1 MFVYGSVCS
10 GVGAATVA
18 WRPLGCFRPAWFAE
32 ILPFPSAVLKQ
43 HYPETPNLG
52 DMTRLPDNRAFM
64 DSKIDLLVGG
74 TPCQDFS
81 QAGKRQGLEA
91 QKGNLTLE
99 YIKILGHKK
108 PQWFVWENVPGVLSI
123 EGGRVFGT
131 ILGKMAELGYGFA
144 YRVLDA
150 RHFGLLQS
158 RPRVFVVGYLG
169 DWRPPG
175 KVLFD
180 GPPCGDDPA
189 AGHHEAG
196 RIPALTLRNAGNG
209 NNRGIA
215 IVEGTLQGDGAD
227 GPFPG
232 RAWQIRACT
241 PGEEEARQG
250 FPKGYTGI
258 AWDGKPAMEC
268 PDKPRYEAI
277 GNSMAIPVVRWI
289 GERIEAWTDAE
300 RRGDAVKPQSTPHL
314 YTDSNEHW
322 STGFDGWMPSVN
334 ELKPHPLNEKVYGS
348 PKLDRKLIESIVKVG
363 ILQPIIIDRNK
374 QILAGHRRWEAC
386 TMIAERRPNKDFRI
400 PATIFSGSDF
410 QAEQLI
416 IESNRQRVKTP
427 EQKAREFKEL
437 RRIEAALAK
446 ERMLAGRKIDPG
458 KNFSKGRAEDNA
470 AAAVGMSRPTAR
482 KLEAIVQKADGGDSE
497 ARAALD
503 AINEDKMSVD
513 AAYRKVAAPEPT
525 RDAAGIKKD
534 ERTARDFSWQCKAHA
549 LDAEVFRSEREGRFR
564 LTINNLTKLQVSRL
578 LECLE
583 SYGGSKRNP
592 SRLDSPPRPRA
603 FFNQAVDSRARS
615 TGGS

>member
-1 MFVYGSVCS
+1 MIAYGCVCS
-10 GVGAATVA
+10 GIGGATVA
-18 WRPLGCFRPAWFAE
+18 WEPLGWKPAWFAE
-32 ILPFPSAVLKQ
+32 ILPFPSAVLK
-43 HYPETPNLG
+43 HHFPETPNLG

-74 TPCQDFS
+74 PPCQAFS
-81 QAGKRQGLEA
+81 VAGHRKGFDDWR
-91 QKGNLTLE
+91 GNLTLE
-99 YIKILGHKK
+99 YIKILGLKK

-180 GPPCGDDPA
+180 GPPCDNDA
-189 AGHHEAG
+189 AGSHNEGG
-196 RIPALTLRNAGNG
+196 RILTLTLSNAGNY
-209 NNRGIA
+209 NSRGVVV
-215 IVEGTLQGDGAD
+215 VEGTVQGDGAD

-241 PGEEEARQG
+241 PEEEEARQG
-250 FPKGYTGI
+250 FPKGYTRI
-258 AWDGKPAMEC
+258 AWDGKPPADC
-268 PDKPRYEAI
+268 PDHPRYEAI
-277 GNSMAIPVVRWI
+277 GNSMAVPVMRWI

-314 YTDSNEHW
+314 YTDSDEHW

-348 PKLDRKLIESIVKVG
+348 PKPDKKLIESIEKVG
-363 ILQPIIIDRNK
+363 ILQPIVIDQNK

-386 TMIAERRPNKDFRI
+386 TTIAERRPNKDFRI

-437 RRIEAALAK
+437 RRIESALAK

-470 AAAVGMSRPTAR
+470 AAALGMSRPTAK
-482 KLEAIVQKADGGDSE
+482 KLESIVQKADSGDSE

-503 AINEDKMSVD
+503 AVNENKMSVD
-513 AAYRKVAAPEPT
+513 AAYRKVAVPELK
-525 RDAAGIKKD
+525 RDTTSVKKD
-534 ERTARDFSWQCKAHA
+534 EQTTRDFNWQCKAHA
-549 LDAEVFRSEREGRFR
+549 LDAEVLRSEHEGRFHLR
-564 LTINNLTKLQVSRL
+564 INDLTEIQVSRL

-592 SRLDSPPRPRA
+592 SRLDSPPRPRV
-603 FFNQAVDSRARS
+603 FFNQAADSQARS
-615 TGGS
+615 TGRS